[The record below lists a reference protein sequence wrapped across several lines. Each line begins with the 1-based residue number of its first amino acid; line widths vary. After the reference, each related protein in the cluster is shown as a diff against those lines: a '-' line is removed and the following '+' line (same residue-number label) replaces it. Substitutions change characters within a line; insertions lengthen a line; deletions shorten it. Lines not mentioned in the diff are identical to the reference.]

1 MFFSAL
7 SLAWREIR
15 HNPMRSGLTTLGI
28 IIGVAAVII
37 LVTLGNGAS
46 ASVTNQIKGLG
57 TNLLL
62 VFPGRIGRG
71 GPQVPPPPFK
81 MADVEAIKREVR
93 GIAAISAATTAT
105 KNVVYANSNHTT
117 QVVGADSEY
126 FETSNNEIAAGRI
139 FGPAEERSGQAV
151 CVIGETVHKD
161 LFGQQTPIGATIRV
175 GDVACRIIG
184 LLESKG
190 GSALGQDQDDVIIAP
205 IRMVQRR
212 LTGNL
217 NVNVIYVLVAEGDST
232 KHVGDDIERLLRA
245 RRDLG
250 QNQEDDFS
258 VNDSK
263 QLTSIVESTIGM
275 LTAFVSLIAAVSL
288 VVGGI
293 GIMNIMLVSV
303 TERTREIGIRLAI
316 GALERDVLVQ
326 FLIEASALSLLGG
339 AIGVLL
345 GLSISAIVGAFLK
358 FPFVIDWGIIVIA
371 LGISAGIGVAFGFF
385 PARRAAR
392 FDPIEALRY
401 E

>member
-15 HNPMRSGLTTLGI
+15 HNPLRSGLTTLGI

-62 VFPGRIGRG
+62 VFPGRLGRG
-71 GPQVPPPPFK
+71 GPQQQPPPFK
-81 MADVEAIKREVR
+81 MADVDAISKGVH
-93 GIAAISAATTAT
+93 GIAALSAATTSS
-105 KNVVYANSNHTT
+105 KNVVYGNQNHTT
-117 QVVGADSEY
+117 QILGADSGY
-126 FETSNNEIAAGRI
+126 FSTSNNALAQGRI
-139 FGPAEERSGQAV
+139 FAPAEERSGKAV

-161 LFGQQTPIGATIRV
+161 LFGAQTPIGATIRLGNV
-175 GDVACRIIG
+175 PCRVIG
-184 LLESKG
+184 LLEAK
-190 GSALGQDQDDVIIAP
+190 GSAAIGQDQDDVVIAP

-212 LTGNL
+212 ITGNL
-217 NVNVIYVLVAEGDST
+217 NVSVIYVLVADGEST
-232 KHVGDDIERLLRA
+232 SRVSDDVERLLRA
-245 RRDLG
+245 RRDLADS
-250 QNQEDDFS
+250 QDDDFS

-263 QLTSIVESTIGM
+263 QLTDLVQTQIGV

-316 GALERDVLVQ
+316 GALEFDVLFQ
-326 FLIEASALSLLGG
+326 FLIEAVVLSLFGG
-339 AIGVLL
+339 GIGVVLGLLISGGVGALL
-345 GLSISAIVGAFLK
+345 G
-358 FPFVIDWGIIVIA
+358 FPFVIDWGIVFIA
-371 LGISAGIGVAFGFF
+371 LVISAGIGIGFGFF

-392 FDPIEALRY
+392 LDPIEALRY

>member
-57 TNLLL
+57 TNLLI

-71 GPQVPPPPFK
+71 PQLPPPPFK
-81 MADVEAIKREVR
+81 MADSQAIQKSVR
-93 GIAAISAATTAT
+93 GIASMSPTTVAS
-105 KNVVYANSNHTT
+105 KNVVYSNHNHTSQIVGTDNGYFSTT
-117 QVVGADSEY
+117 NSVL
-126 FETSNNEIAAGRI
+126 AAGRT
-139 FGPAEERSGQAV
+139 FEPAEERSGQAV
-151 CVIGETVHKD
+151 CVIGETVRKD
-161 LFGQQTPIGATIRV
+161 VFGQQTPLGAILRLGNVPCRVIGV
-175 GDVACRIIG
+175 
-184 LLESKG
+184 LESKG
-190 GSALGQDQDDVIIAP
+190 GSSLGQDQDDLVVAP

-212 LTGNL
+212 INGNL
-217 NVNVIYVLVAEGDST
+217 NVNVIYVLVAEGVST
-232 KHVGDDIERLLRA
+232 TRVGDDIERLLRA
-245 RRDLG
+245 RRG
-250 QNQEDDFS
+250 IAEHQEDDFS
-258 VNDSK
+258 VNDAK
-263 QLTSIVESTIGM
+263 QLTSIVESTIGL
-275 LTAFVSLIAAVSL
+275 LTAFVSMIAAVSL
-288 VVGGI
+288 IVGGI

-326 FLIEASALSLLGG
+326 FLIEAVVLSLFGG
-339 AIGVLL
+339 GIGVLL
-345 GLSISAIVGAFLK
+345 GLVLSAIVGGFLK
-358 FPFVIDWGIIVIA
+358 FPFVIDWGIVCIA
-371 LGISAGIGVAFGFF
+371 LGISAAIGIGFGFF

-392 FDPIEALRY
+392 LDPIEALRY